1 MSRALK
7 SGEHFQKDE
16 VWRMHLV
23 ACQDALDRTSL
34 LGGGWKKKGLNETL
48 MQTTSFGSSGMS
60 IVYVLTTDIPTM
72 TYNPLA

>member
-1 MSRALK
+1 MLLT
-7 SGEHFQKDE
+7 G
-16 VWRMHLV
+16 
-23 ACQDALDRTSL
+23 TSL

>member
-1 MSRALK
+1 M
-7 SGEHFQKDE
+7 
-16 VWRMHLV
+16 
-23 ACQDALDRTSL
+23 SL
-34 LGGGWKKKGLNETL
+34 LGGGWIKKGLNETL